1 MKLKKMN
8 LNKTALISA
17 MLIASVSTANAGHGV
32 EKAGSTLHKKESV
45 ELSDVPDDVKS
56 VILRN
61 NPEFKMLEAEKESKH
76 GNTYFDIEG
85 LDAQGNE
92 IEFDMLLGE
101 DGSWS
106 IAEIQRDLTLEQCP
120 EPVVKLYKQK
130 VPGVSPKRIIESDQ
144 GDGVIVYEFYTL
156 EGEQEKKYEIK
167 LAVEFLKK
175 EWKH

>member
-1 MKLKKMN
+1 MN
-8 LNKTALISA
+8 LNKSTLIFAL
-17 MLIASVSTANAGHGV
+17 LIAGLSTANAGHDA

-45 ELSDVPDDVKS
+45 QLSDVPDGVKS
-56 VILRN
+56 VILKN

-76 GNTYFDIEG
+76 GNTYFDVEG

-106 IAEIQRDLTLEQCP
+106 IAEIQRDLTLEQSP
-120 EPVVKLYKQK
+120 EPVINLYKER
-130 VPGVSPKRIIESDQ
+130 VGDIEPRRIIESDQ

-156 EGEQEKKYEIK
+156 EEGKEKKYEIK
-167 LAVEFLKK
+167 LAVEFLEK